1 MVYAHDDPARDNCL
15 EPENETVHL
24 GRCHLQLRKGR
35 GDGSRSGAG
44 TGEYKDL
51 MQRIAGNG
59 TFRTAL
65 AYELLKHP
73 RRCLTAMQSFSDTI
87 AQVIRA
93 MMANKLRTFLT
104 MFGIAWG
111 VGSLL
116 VLVGLGEGFRSG
128 QHRQL
133 ATFGNDLVMMWN
145 GTIPALANQ
154 HTGMRPYQ
162 LTPGDEDAM
171 RALPQLRAVTGI
183 LGRNDLYEVSAFA
196 NTSGQ
201 VLGVEPNY
209 SQVRFMPVAEGRF
222 ITQDDLTERRRVAV
236 LGSKSGSLL
245 FPGRPFIGESITI
258 NDVAFTIVG
267 RVESISRGNND
278 SDNQKVYIPLTI
290 MQQQFAMKGDN
301 VAQDA
306 LSSIQY
312 QPAKKGDSAA
322 AVAAVHRVIA
332 QRHGFDPSLKDAFE
346 EWDTIQE
353 EKMIGAIFNAM
364 DVFLG
369 GVGIVTLGLGAVGII
384 NIMLVSVTERT
395 RDIGVMKAVGATK
408 SSILAQFFWEGL
420 LLTGISGLVGIA
432 VSAGFMGLL
441 QITLTG
447 KMPGWDPPRLVPW
460 SAALALGSLM
470 LCGVAA
476 GLYPASKA
484 AQMDPI
490 EALRK
495 E

>member
-1 MVYAHDDPARDNCL
+1 
-15 EPENETVHL
+15 
-24 GRCHLQLRKGR
+24 
-35 GDGSRSGAG
+35 
-44 TGEYKDL
+44 
-51 MQRIAGNG
+51 
-59 TFRTAL
+59 
-65 AYELLKHP
+65 
-73 RRCLTAMQSFSDTI
+73 MQSFSDTLGQVYRAI
-87 AQVIRA
+87 A
-93 MMANKLRTFLT
+93 ANKLRSFLT

-133 ATFGNDLVMMWN
+133 ATFGNDVVMMWN

-162 LTPGDEDAM
+162 LTIGDEAAI
-171 RALPQLRAVTGI
+171 RALTEVRAATGY
-183 LGRNDLYEVSAFA
+183 LNRNDLYQVSAYS

-201 VLGVEPNY
+201 VMGVESNY
-209 SQVRFMPVAEGRF
+209 AAVRFVPVAEGRF
-222 ITQDDLTERRRVAV
+222 INEDDMTQRRRVAV
-236 LGSKSGSLL
+236 LGSKSATLL
-245 FPGRPFIGESITI
+245 FPGRPMLGETITI
-258 NDVAFTIVG
+258 NDIAFAVVG
-267 RVESISRGNND
+267 RVGSISRGNND
-278 SDNQKVYIPLTI
+278 SDNQKIYIPLST
-290 MQQQFAMKGDN
+290 MQELFAMKGDN
-301 VAQDA
+301 VARDA

-312 QPAKKGDSAA
+312 QPATKGDATA
-322 AVAAVHRVIA
+322 AVAAVHRVIGA
-332 QRHGFDPSLKDAFE
+332 RHGFDPSLKDAFE

-353 EKMIGAIFNAM
+353 EKMIGVIFNAM
-364 DVFLG
+364 DFFLG

-395 RDIGVMKAVGATK
+395 REIGLLKAIGATR

-420 LLTGISGLVGIA
+420 LLTGISGLIGIA

-441 QITLTG
+441 QSLLTG

-460 SAALALGSLM
+460 SAALAFGTLLLS
-470 LCGVAA
+470 GVAA

-484 AQMDPI
+484 AQLDPI
-490 EALRK
+490 EALRR